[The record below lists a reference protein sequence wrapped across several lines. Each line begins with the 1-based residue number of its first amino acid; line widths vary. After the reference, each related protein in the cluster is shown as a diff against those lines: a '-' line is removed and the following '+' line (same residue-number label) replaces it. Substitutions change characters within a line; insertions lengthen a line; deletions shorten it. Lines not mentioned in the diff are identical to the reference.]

1 MTLGFGQPV
10 YALPFDRQTEVRAN
24 AIQRLICKE
33 GPPLLP
39 ALLLKTLRDV
49 SPLSHNG
56 IEVVQLAEYLPMMSK
71 TEQHGGSAGAML
83 RSGRE
88 QINSR
93 ARYAKS
99 LNEVTQAF
107 HTPVSSGETG
117 TVNKRRSYDN
127 DVEMCTSGLQLYT
140 GGGETTL

>member
-93 ARYAKS
+93 ARCGRS
-99 LNEVTQAF
+99 LNAMTRLLHAIVYC
-107 HTPVSSGETG
+107 GEMG
-117 TVNKRRSYDN
+117 TVDKRRSYDN
-127 DVEMCTSGLQLYT
+127 NVEMRTSGLQLYT
-140 GGGETTL
+140 GGRETTL